1 VGKKAGSVESVE
13 MIFWENKSVFITGHT
28 GFKGSWLCLWLSLLG
43 AKVTGYALKP
53 PTHPSLFEL
62 CKVDALVNS
71 IIADVRDLDQLK
83 HALHA
88 ARPEIVFHLAAQPIV
103 RESYNSPVETFD
115 VNVMGTVNV
124 LEATRAC
131 HGVKAIINVT
141 TDKVYENIGKKQG
154 YREEEPLGG
163 HDPYSSSKACSELVA
178 QAYRRSY
185 NLNIATARAGNV
197 IGGGD
202 WADDRLVPDFVRAV
216 LTGEKIRIRHPKAVR
231 PWQYVLEPLSGYLV
245 LAERLY
251 ETRDKY
257 FGAWNFGPEKGDA
270 RTVEWVIKRLCKNW
284 GGDASCTIDRG
295 KHPHEAHYLRLDNS
309 KAKKQLHWQP
319 KWNLETALHRVIDW
333 TRAYQAKV
341 AIREFCFKQIR
352 EYMA

>member
-1 VGKKAGSVESVE
+1 
-13 MIFWENKSVFITGHT
+13 MTGHT

-43 AKVTGYALKP
+43 AKVTGYALTP

-71 IIADVRDLDQLK
+71 IIADVRNLDQLK

-88 ARPEIVFHLAAQPIV
+88 ASPEIVFHLAAQPIV
-103 RESYNSPVETFD
+103 RESYNSPVETFS

-124 LEATRAC
+124 LEAARAC
-131 HGVKAIINVT
+131 SGVKAIINVT
-141 TDKVYENIGKKQG
+141 TDKVYENLGLQQG
-154 YREEEPLGG
+154 YKEEGPLGG

-202 WADDRLVPDFVRAV
+202 WAGDRLVPDFVRAV
-216 LTGEKIRIRHPKAVR
+216 LADKKMFLRHPKAVR
-231 PWQYVLEPLSGYLV
+231 PWQHVLEPLSGYLL
-245 LAERLY
+245 LAERLC

-257 FGAWNFGPEKGDA
+257 CGAWNFGPEKKDA
-270 RTVEWVIKRLCKNW
+270 KPVEWVIKRLCKNW
-284 GGDASCTIDRG
+284 GGDASCAIDRR

-309 KAKKQLHWQP
+309 KAKKHLHWQP
-319 KWNLETALHRVIDW
+319 KWGLETALHKVIDW
-333 TRAYQAKV
+333 TRAYQAEV
-341 AIREFCFKQIR
+341 DLREICFNQIR